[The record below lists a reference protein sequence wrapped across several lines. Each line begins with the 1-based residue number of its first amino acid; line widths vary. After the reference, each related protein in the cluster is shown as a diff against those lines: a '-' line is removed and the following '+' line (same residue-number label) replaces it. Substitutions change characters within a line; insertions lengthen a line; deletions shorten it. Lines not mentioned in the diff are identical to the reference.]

1 MYPPSSYVGHSKQP
15 QLNSRMHP
23 NYTRGQPK
31 CLNQKFNFCVTCLFT
46 HAVNKSLSSH
56 HSRCHRYFS
65 SLQAFGKTSENYSWV
80 SFLPFS
86 TYVWIECHISTIAF
100 EIFRSRIVG
109 CKSSSV
115 IRIHIRI
122 ISGYIASSVH
132 SVRGRIPSVFI
143 FSCNNGRNKIDNFS
157 PFLPTATLLAPR
169 RLLSDS
175 RRVSLSVSR
184 LRSCSR
190 FFCASRVCLCRCRE
204 AGGAMLHVITSFNM
218 QRTLTNSI

>member
-1 MYPPSSYVGHSKQP
+1 MRLINHCRLITAAAIVTLALCKRSEKLRKTILGSHFCHS
-15 QLNSRMHP
+15 
-23 NYTRGQPK
+23 
-31 CLNQKFNFCVTCLFT
+31 
-46 HAVNKSLSSH
+46 
-56 HSRCHRYFS
+56 
-65 SLQAFGKTSENYSWV
+65 
-80 SFLPFS
+80 
-86 TYVWIECHISTIAF
+86 YVWIECHILTFAF
-100 EIFRSRIVG
+100 ENFRSRIVG

-122 ISGYIASSVH
+122 ISDYIASSVH
-132 SVRGRIPSVFI
+132 SVRGRIPSVSI

-169 RLLSDS
+169 RLPSDS